1 MELRD
6 ESKLR
11 LSGKLFVSFLKIGPT
26 TFGGGYA
33 ILPVIDKEVTEN
45 RKWLSSKEMSEITAL
60 SGAAPGGIGVNVAA
74 LAGYRIAGIPG
85 LLSAVAGISL
95 PTILIMLILCA
106 AATGLSDNRYV
117 QAALHGIKPT
127 VVALIVYAAIRMRK
141 QALYNPVT
149 WGVAATCLILL
160 LFFPIQ
166 PLFVLA
172 IGIVIGMVAEAA
184 SASKSSNRMKQK
196 QEQDKHHSM

>member
-1 MELRD
+1 MELRN
-6 ESKLR
+6 ESKLK
-11 LSGKLFVSFLKIGPT
+11 LSAKLFVSFLKIGPT

-33 ILPVIDKEVTEN
+33 ILPVIDKEVTE
-45 RKWLSSKEMSEITAL
+45 RRGWLSSKEMSEITAL

-85 LLSAVAGISL
+85 LLSAVVGISL
-95 PTILIMLILCA
+95 PTIIIMLILCA
-106 AATGLSDNRYV
+106 AASGFSDNRYV

-127 VVALIVYAAIRMRK
+127 VVALIVYAAIRMKK

-160 LFFPIQ
+160 LFFPVQ

-172 IGIVIGMVAEAA
+172 IGIVIGLVAEAVF
-184 SASKSSNRMKQK
+184 SSKSTGGKK
-196 QEQDKHHSM
+196 QEQGKHHSM

>member
-6 ESKLR
+6 ESKVR
-11 LSGKLFVSFLKIGPT
+11 LCAKLFVSFLKIGPT

-33 ILPVIDKEVTEN
+33 ILPVIDREVTEY
-45 RKWLSSKEMSEITAL
+45 RKWLSPKEMSEITAL

-95 PTILIMLILCA
+95 PTILIMLILCVA
-106 AATGLSDNRYV
+106 ASGFSGNRYV

-127 VVALIVYAAIRMRK
+127 VVALIVYAAIRMKK
-141 QALYNPVT
+141 QALHNAVT
-149 WGVAATCLILL
+149 WGVAVTCLLLL
-160 LFFPIQ
+160 LFFPVQ
-166 PLFVLA
+166 PLLVLV
-172 IGIVIGMVAEAA
+172 IGIIIGLVAEAVF
-184 SASKSSNRMKQK
+184 SSRDANANK
-196 QEQDKHHSM
+196 EQGKHRSM

>member
-1 MELRD
+1 MMLELHN
-6 ESKLR
+6 ENKLS
-11 LSGKLFVSFLKIGPT
+11 LSAKLFVSFLKIGPT

-33 ILPVIDKEVTEN
+33 ILPVIDKELTEH
-45 RKWLSSKEMSEITAL
+45 RKWLSPKEMSEITAL

-85 LLSAVAGISL
+85 LLSAVIGISM

-106 AATGLSDNRYV
+106 AASGFSDNRYV

-141 QALYNPVT
+141 QALHNPVT
-149 WGVAATCLILL
+149 WGVSATCLILL
-160 LFFPIQ
+160 LFFPVQ
-166 PLFVLA
+166 PLFVLG
-172 IGIVIGMVAEAA
+172 IGIVIGLVAEAVYT
-184 SASKSSNRMKQK
+184 SKSSSGKK
-196 QEQDKHHSM
+196 KEQGRYHSM

>member
-1 MELRD
+1 MELRGNNR
-6 ESKLR
+6 LR
-11 LSGKLFVSFLKIGPT
+11 LSGQLFISFLKIGPT

-33 ILPVIDKEVTEN
+33 ILPVIDKEVTEY
-45 RKWLSSKEMSEITAL
+45 RKWLTPKEMSEITAL

-106 AATGLSDNRYV
+106 AASGFSDNRYV

-127 VVALIVYAAIRMRK
+127 VVALIVYAAVRMRK
-141 QALYNPVT
+141 QALHNAIT
-149 WGVAATCLILL
+149 WGVAVTCLLLL
-160 LFFPIQ
+160 LFFPVQ

-172 IGIVIGMVAEAA
+172 IGIVIGLVAKAVF
-184 SASKSSNRMKQK
+184 SSKDTGAKK
-196 QEQDKHHSM
+196 QEQGEHHSM

>member
-1 MELRD
+1 MEPRGNN
-6 ESKLR
+6 KLR
-11 LSGKLFVSFLKIGPT
+11 LSGQLFISFLKIGPT

-33 ILPVIDKEVTEN
+33 ILPVIDKEVTEY
-45 RKWLSSKEMSEITAL
+45 RKWLTPKEMSEITAL

-106 AATGLSDNRYV
+106 AASGFSDNRYV

-127 VVALIVYAAIRMRK
+127 VVALIVYAAVRMRK
-141 QALYNPVT
+141 QALHNAIT
-149 WGVAATCLILL
+149 WGVAITCLLLL
-160 LFFPIQ
+160 LFFPVQ

-172 IGIVIGMVAEAA
+172 IGIVIGLVAKAVF
-184 SASKSSNRMKQK
+184 SSKDAGAKK
-196 QEQDKHHSM
+196 QEQGEHHSM

>member
-6 ESKLR
+6 ESKFR
-11 LSGKLFVSFLKIGPT
+11 LCAKLFVSFLKIGPT

-33 ILPVIDKEVTEN
+33 ILPVIDREVTEY
-45 RKWLSSKEMSEITAL
+45 RKWLSPKEMSEITAL

-95 PTILIMLILCA
+95 PTILIMLILCVA
-106 AATGLSDNRYV
+106 ASGFSGNRYV

-127 VVALIVYAAIRMRK
+127 VVALIVYAAIRMKK
-141 QALYNPVT
+141 QALHNAVT
-149 WGVAATCLILL
+149 WGVAVTCLLLL
-160 LFFPIQ
+160 LFFPVQ
-166 PLFVLA
+166 PLLVLV
-172 IGIVIGMVAEAA
+172 IGIIIGLVAEAVL
-184 SASKSSNRMKQK
+184 SSKDANANK
-196 QEQDKHHSM
+196 EQGKHRSM